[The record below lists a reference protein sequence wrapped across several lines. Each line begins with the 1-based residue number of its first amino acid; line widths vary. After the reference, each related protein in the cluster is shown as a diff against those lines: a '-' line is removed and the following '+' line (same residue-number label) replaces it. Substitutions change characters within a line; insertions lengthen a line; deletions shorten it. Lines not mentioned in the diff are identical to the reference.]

1 MVLASPPV
9 SAWSYGGAM
18 LTFLFPMIL
27 FLAVASALYVLY
39 TKPQQVPG
47 SRRGASERPMAGTWS
62 VAAGGGP
69 APATSGGQA
78 AAGRAASGTGRASG
92 APGVP
97 ETGQDASTTDGD
109 GAKAGE

>member
-1 MVLASPPV
+1 MVLASPV

-18 LTFLFPMIL
+18 LTFLFPIIL
-27 FLAVASALYVLY
+27 FLAVAGALYVLY

-62 VAAGGGP
+62 VAAAGGP
-69 APATSGGQA
+69 ASAASPGQTAT
-78 AAGRAASGTGRASG
+78 GRAADP
-92 APGVP
+92 PGVP

-109 GAKAGE
+109 GAKVGE

>member
-1 MVLASPPV
+1 MVVASPPV

-27 FLAVASALYVLY
+27 FLAVAGALYVLY

-47 SRRGASERPMAGTWS
+47 SRLGASERPVAGTLS
-62 VAAGGGP
+62 VAAAGGP
-69 APATSGGQA
+69 ASAASPGQA
-78 AAGRAASGTGRASG
+78 APAPTAD
-92 APGVP
+92 APGGP

>member
-1 MVLASPPV
+1 MVVASAPA

-27 FLAVASALYVLY
+27 FFAVAGALYVLY

-47 SRRGASERPMAGTWS
+47 SRLGASERPVVGTLS
-62 VAAGGGP
+62 VAAAGSPASAVAPGQ
-69 APATSGGQA
+69 APAGQA
-78 AAGRAASGTGRASG
+78 GG
-92 APGVP
+92 APAAP
-97 ETGQDASTTDGD
+97 ESGQDTSTTDGD